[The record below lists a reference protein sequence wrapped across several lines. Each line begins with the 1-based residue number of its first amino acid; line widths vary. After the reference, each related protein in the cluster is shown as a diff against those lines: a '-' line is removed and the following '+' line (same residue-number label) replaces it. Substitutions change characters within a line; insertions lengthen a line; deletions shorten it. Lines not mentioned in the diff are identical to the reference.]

1 MAYVRSALHV
11 FCLDV
16 EIFEL
21 EGEKMYKVKNVVVL
35 YLYGWILGLCLI
47 LVACGGGSSSG
58 SSAEGSANASG
69 AGQTNNPPPNM
80 NLPPS
85 ACNPNAP
92 VGPVL
97 YVDAN
102 GGEDNPIRN
111 GSMGAPY
118 ATITYALDQA
128 QDGTVILVRPGDYH
142 GRIRIRGTF
151 AAGVTVRSEIPY
163 MARLRH
169 NDRVITAYTDNN
181 RGCQGITIEGFDI
194 AHDGP
199 GAGALVVHLDAGGT
213 GTVSNITIRNNILHD
228 SYNNDILK
236 INHGISDVLVERNI
250 FYNQT
255 GSDEHIDIN
264 SAENVIVQDNVFMN
278 DFAGSGRANGNN
290 TSSYIVV
297 KDSNGSSD
305 RFLGSRNIFIRRNVF
320 LNWEGSTGSNFV
332 LLGEDG
338 NNFYEAE
345 SVRIENNLMLGNSAN
360 VMRAPFGVK
369 GCRNIVFNNNT
380 ITGDLPALAFAFR
393 FNREGANPINDQID
407 MYNNIW
413 SDPTGTMGA
422 TGPGGAN
429 DFSDTP
435 PGEVQNVTLNNN
447 LYWNG
452 GSVIPEDPGETI
464 NVSDDADAVFADPDL
479 APLSSLVIPRW
490 DAVNRQFADGSLTIC
505 EVLESLVQLYGTP
518 GAAAVIDQANAGQ
531 SPTDDILGNTRGG
544 NPDIGA
550 VEVQ

>member
-1 MAYVRSALHV
+1 MHKVRSG
-11 FCLDV
+11 FRLDC
-16 EIFEL
+16 
-21 EGEKMYKVKNVVVL
+21 
-35 YLYGWILGLCLI
+35 YGWIILLCFTLI
-47 LVACGGGSSSG
+47 ACGGGSSDPGSG
-58 SSAEGSANASG
+58 SSGTTSG
-69 AGQTNNPPPNM
+69 AGQVTNPPPNV

-85 ACNPNAP
+85 ACNPDDP

-97 YVDAN
+97 YVATDGADDAMR
-102 GGEDNPIRN
+102 D

-128 QDGTVILVRPGDYH
+128 QDGTVILVKPGEYH

-151 AAGVTVRSEIPY
+151 ATGVTVRSEVPY

-169 NDRVITAYTDNN
+169 SDRVITGYTDNS

-213 GTVSNITIRNNILHD
+213 GTVSDITLRNNILHD

-236 INHGISDVLVERNI
+236 INHGISNVLVERNI

-264 SAENVIVQDNVFMN
+264 SATNIVVQDNIFMN
-278 DFAGSGRANGNN
+278 DFSGSGRSNPNN

-305 RFLGSRNIFIRRNVF
+305 RFVGSRNISIRRNVF

-338 NNFYEAE
+338 QNFYEAE
-345 SVRIENNLMLGNSAN
+345 DVVVENNLMLGNSAN

-369 GCRNIVFNNNT
+369 GCRNVRFNNNT
-380 ITGDLPALAFAFR
+380 ISGDLPALAFAFR
-393 FNREGANPINDQID
+393 FNREGANPVNSGIVL
-407 MYNNIW
+407 YNNIW

-435 PGEVQNVTLNNN
+435 AGDVQNVTLNNN

-452 GSVIPEDPGETI
+452 GSAIPEDPGETV
-464 NVSDDADAVFADPDL
+464 NPSDDADAIIADPDL
-479 APLSSLVIPRW
+479 TDVSTLILPRW
-490 DAVNRQFADGSLTIC
+490 DAGTRQFADGSLTIC
-505 EVLESLVQLYGTP
+505 EAFENLVQLYGTP
-518 GAAAVIDQANAGQ
+518 GTQSVVDQANAGQ
-531 SPTDDILGNTRGG
+531 APTDDILGNTRGS

-550 VEVQ
+550 LEVQ

>member
-1 MAYVRSALHV
+1 MN
-11 FCLDV
+11 
-16 EIFEL
+16 
-21 EGEKMYKVKNVVVL
+21 KVL
-35 YLYGWILGLCLI
+35 RGMRRYHLGWIILLCLS
-47 LVACGGGSSSG
+47 LTACGGSGGAGGSSN
-58 SSAEGSANASG
+58 EDASVDIGG
-69 AGQTNNPPPNM
+69 AGQVPSPPPGV

-85 ACNPNAP
+85 DCNPQAP

-97 YVDAN
+97 YVATDGA
-102 GGEDNPIRN
+102 DDPARD
-111 GSMGAPY
+111 GSIGAPY
-118 ATITYALDQA
+118 ATITYALDRA

-151 AAGVTVRSEIPY
+151 ATGVTVRSEIPY
-163 MARLRH
+163 RARLR
-169 NDRVITAYTDNN
+169 NDDRVITAYADGT

-199 GAGALVVHLDAGGT
+199 GAGALVVHLDAGGD
-213 GTVSNITIRNNILHD
+213 GSVSDITLRNNILHD

-236 INHGISDVLVERNI
+236 INNGISDVVVERNI

-264 SAENVIVQDNVFMN
+264 SARNIVVQDNIFMN
-278 DFAGSGRANGNN
+278 DFAGSGRTNAND

-297 KDSNGSSD
+297 KDSNGDTD
-305 RFLGSRNIFIRRNVF
+305 RFTGSRNILIRRNVF
-320 LNWEGSTGSNFV
+320 LNWEGSSGSNFV

-338 NNFYEAE
+338 QDFYEAE
-345 SVRIENNLMLGNSAN
+345 YVTIENNLMLGNSAN
-360 VMRAPFGVK
+360 VMRAPFGIK
-369 GCRNIVFNNNT
+369 GGRYVVFNNNT
-380 ITGDLPALAFAFR
+380 ISGDLPALAFAMR
-393 FNREGANPINDQID
+393 FNREGANPINEQIE

-422 TGPGGAN
+422 TGAGGAD

-435 PGEVQNVTLNNN
+435 AGEVQAFTLNNN

-452 GSVIPEDPGETI
+452 GAPLPQDANETI
-464 NVSDDADAVFADPDL
+464 NISDDADAITADPGLGDL
-479 APLSSLVIPRW
+479 SGLVLPRW
-490 DAVNRQFADGSLTIC
+490 ASGNGRFADGSATIC
-505 EVLESLVQLYGTP
+505 QAFDALVQDYGTP
-518 GAAAVIDQANAGQ
+518 SALQIIDQAKAG
-531 SPTDDILGNTRGG
+531 PAPDGDILGNTRGA